1 MKTLKRSLSLVLVLA
16 LAFSLCSSAFAVKN
30 FEKFKDG
37 DKVTYI
43 EAVDVLI
50 GIDIVDGIDATT
62 LSPQGTYTRAQGAA
76 LITRLMLGRAGTEKL
91 SDKVSPFKDVPD
103 GYWAS
108 GEINFCVN
116 EGIIHG
122 NGDGTF
128 NPEGSLTGYAVMKM
142 VLSALGYGA
151 QGEFKGE
158 QWMINTAKFAF
169 STDINLVR
177 GIKATNKDSKDY
189 TLAATREEAM
199 LYVFNS
205 FNIPMVYWSTLI
217 NEYVK
222 STSTHPDYAPY
233 QFLNAPHGL
242 YVKLGNWTGSWP
254 NYDFVSDRD
263 AFGYRV
269 RTWFAKEYKISE
281 AYRVDNMLDAV
292 NGNTTFGDLYAK
304 NYKFD
309 SALEVFVNGLNIS
322 HSTLNDYLQA
332 NLTKGNL
339 KKVFNY
345 DGEPLTGAHIT
356 LVDNVFDDF
365 MNVDQVIIVVEYL
378 AKVTKVNEAT
388 STQDRTI
395 EIDVLTKTGVVG
407 SYRVRTEEFSVGD
420 HILIVPNYA
429 GSTGLVDIT
438 NLDKID
444 SNSNMLGNNA
454 FLRPI
459 SMKLAKSE
467 TSKVSAY
474 TDATPGTSTVTI
486 ASGKYLYN
494 FTDASDRTGFDYS
507 ADYKFYFDTEGNVIG
522 YSKVTT
528 KNPYLYVTQSRSQ
541 AEGTFL
547 FHDDGKAAV
556 KVDVTYFDGT
566 SEVLNLEIKTA
577 TKDIPGVAADGSAT
591 TILRYAKYYTL
602 GGIDYE
608 VDTHVAPIPTGVYTY
623 AKSSNGLTLV
633 KAEDYEASVLGV
645 VHNNARVT
653 GTSNPAKL
661 PLTASTT
668 TNLVIS
674 QNGVPAGKYVGYQ
687 SFVTNTY
694 RTAGNGKDCDFI
706 GFLTDGNDVI
716 TDILVIGSR
725 DRGAREFVYGVYT
738 GDYENRP
745 ADSNWFY
752 TFQIGEGDITGKD
765 GDIGPASSYRTV
777 ISWTDRH
784 SAPSPELVK
793 GRLYRVVLDANNEV
807 IDIEDTLALPSNGLN
822 GFTANATVGTKS
834 DNFLRTG
841 IIDLYWDN
849 TDVIVY
855 DLRDIGP
862 NGVYNVKK
870 VGTADIKEGMT
881 ISYVYSDRRSSV
893 LYPNFMD
900 AEIIFILAPSL
911 Y

>member
-50 GIDIVDGIDATT
+50 GIDIVDGIDVTT

-76 LITRLMLGRAGTEKL
+76 LITRLLLGRTGTEKL
-91 SDKVSPFKDVPD
+91 SDKVSPFSDVPD

-108 GEINFCVN
+108 GEINHCVN
-116 EGIIHG
+116 EGIIIG

-128 NPEGSLTGYAVMKM
+128 NPEGPLTGYAVMKM

-177 GIKATNKDSKDY
+177 GIKAANKDYSL
-189 TLAATREEAM
+189 TATREEAM

-205 FNIPMVYWSTLI
+205 FNIPMVHWSTLI

-242 YVKLGNWTGSWP
+242 YVKLGNWTGSFP

-356 LVDNVFDDF
+356 LVDNAFDDF

-388 STQDRTI
+388 STRDRTI
-395 EIDVLTKTGVVG
+395 EIEVLSSTDVKGTFT
-407 SYRVRTEEFSVGD
+407 VRTEEFSVGD

-467 TSKVSAY
+467 TSKVSSY
-474 TDATPGTSTVTI
+474 TDATPGTSTVSI

-494 FTDASDRTGFDYS
+494 FTDANDRTGFNYS

-522 YSKVTT
+522 YNEVTT

-556 KVDVTYFDGT
+556 KIDVTYFDGK

-577 TKDIPGVAADGSAT
+577 TKDIPGVAADGSS
-591 TILRYAKYYTL
+591 TIVRYAKYYTFN
-602 GGIDYE
+602 GMDYE
-608 VDTHVAPIPTGVYTY
+608 VDTDVAPIPTGVYTY
-623 AKSSNGLTLV
+623 TKNSNGVTLV
-633 KAEDYEASVLGV
+633 SDEDYEATTLNV
-645 VHNNARVT
+645 VHNNANVT
-653 GTSNPAKL
+653 GSATPNDL

-687 SFVTNTY
+687 SFVTGGY
-694 RTAGNGKDCDFI
+694 RTTGANPNCDFI
-706 GFLTDGNDVI
+706 GFLTDGNGVI

-725 DRGAREFVYGVYT
+725 DRGAREYVYGVYT
-738 GDYENRP
+738 GEYENRP

-752 TFQIGEGDITGKD
+752 TFQIGEGDITGAD
-765 GDIGPASSYRTV
+765 APVGPASSYRTV

-784 SAPSPELVK
+784 STATPELVK
-793 GRLYRVVLDANNEV
+793 GTLYRIELDANNEV
-807 IDIEDTLALPSNGLN
+807 ISVTDTSALLSNGLN
-822 GFTANATVGTKS
+822 GFTANRLVRDKS
-834 DNFLRTG
+834 DNKLNAGTN
-841 IIDLYWDN
+841 ILNVDLYWDN
-849 TDVIVY
+849 TDVTVY

-862 NGVYNVKK
+862 NGVYNIKK
-870 VGTADIKEGMT
+870 VGTDAITAGMT
-881 ISYVYSDRRSSV
+881 ISYVYQDRPSSI
-893 LYPNFMD
+893 LYPNIFD
-900 AEIIFILAPSL
+900 AKIIFILAPPL
-911 Y
+911 P

>member
-50 GIDIVDGIDATT
+50 GIDIVDGIDVTT

-76 LITRLMLGRAGTEKL
+76 LITRLLLGRTGTEKL
-91 SDKVSPFKDVPD
+91 SDKVSPFSDVPD

-108 GEINFCVN
+108 GEINHCVN
-116 EGIIHG
+116 EGIIIG

-128 NPEGSLTGYAVMKM
+128 NPEGPLTGYAVMKM

-177 GIKATNKDSKDY
+177 GIKAENKDYSL
-189 TLAATREEAM
+189 TATREEAM

-205 FNIPMVYWSTLI
+205 FNIPMVHWSTLI

-242 YVKLGNWTGSWP
+242 YVKLGNWTGSFP

-269 RTWFAKEYKISE
+269 RTWFANEYKISE

-309 SALEVFVNGLNIS
+309 TDLEVFVNGS
-322 HSTLNDYLQA
+322 DVSA
-332 NLTKGNL
+332 NVTPAVRAKLTKGNL
-339 KKVFNY
+339 EKVFTYKNNPN
-345 DGEPLTGAHIT
+345 DPMTGAHIT
-356 LVDNVFDDF
+356 MVDNTFDAF
-365 MNVDQVIIVVEYL
+365 MNVDQIIIVVEYL

-395 EIDVLTKTGVVG
+395 VIDVLSKTGTVAAG
-407 SYRVRTEEFSVGD
+407 TYTVRTEEFSVGD
-420 HILIVPNYA
+420 YILVVPNYA
-429 GSTGLVDIT
+429 GFDIT
-438 NLDKID
+438 AQTITTAEKNA
-444 SNSNMLGNNA
+444 A
-454 FLRPI
+454 FLKPI

-474 TDATPGTSTVTI
+474 TDATPGTSSVTI

-494 FTDASDRTGFDYS
+494 FTAAGARTGFNYS

-522 YSKVTT
+522 YNEVTV
-528 KNPYLYVTQSRSQ
+528 KHPYLYVTHSQSQ

-547 FHDDGKAAV
+547 FLNSAKAAV
-556 KVDVTYFDGT
+556 QVDVTYFDGK
-566 SEVLNLEIKTA
+566 SEVLNLEVKTA
-577 TKDIPGVAADGSAT
+577 AKDMSP
-591 TILRYAKYYTL
+591 TILKGEKYYTI
-602 GGIDYE
+602 GTTDYPVITDVDPID
-608 VDTHVAPIPTGVYTY
+608 TGVYTY
-623 AKSSNGLTLV
+623 STNSNGLTLV
-633 KAEDYEASVLGV
+633 KEEDYEASVLGV

-653 GTSNPAKL
+653 GTSYLPKL

-674 QNGVPAGKYVGYQ
+674 NNGEPTGKYVGYQ

-694 RTAGNGKDCDFI
+694 RTNTNCDFI

-725 DRGAREFVYGVYT
+725 DRGAREYVYGVYT
-738 GDYENRP
+738 GKYDNRP
-745 ADSNWFY
+745 GESNWFY
-752 TFQIGEGDITGKD
+752 EFQIGEGDITGKD

-777 ISWTDRH
+777 ISWTDLH
-784 SAPSPELVK
+784 SVASPLVK

-807 IDIEDTLALPSNGLN
+807 IDIEDTVALPSNGLN

-841 IIDLYWDN
+841 IIDLYWDQ

-855 DLRDIGP
+855 DLRDVGP
-862 NGVYNVKK
+862 NTVYNIRK
-870 VGTADIKEGMT
+870 VGTDDIESGMT

-893 LYPNFMD
+893 LSPNLMD
-900 AEIIFILAPSL
+900 AEIIFILGPTL
-911 Y
+911 YP